1 MYKKIL
7 VPFDNSE
14 SARHALINAIDLVDG
29 VPDSQIT
36 VLKVVEW
43 HDYNAETFKIASRMS
58 GVMGDSLDM
67 NAISEVGNEAENEE
81 IERINDDIREIVG
94 EIPDNIQVAV
104 ANGSPHDTIVAYASD
119 LEFDCIVMGHRGMG
133 VIRGMLGSV
142 AFSVLQK
149 ANKPVLVVK

>member
-14 SARHALINAIDLVDG
+14 SARHALTNAIDLVDG

-81 IERINDDIREIVG
+81 IDRINDDIREIVG
-94 EIPDNIQVAV
+94 DIPDNIQVAV

-119 LEFDCIVMGHRGMG
+119 LGFDCIVMGHRGMG